1 MPLDVTLTRHLSVHL
16 DCQRQHGGHTN
27 VQGRSDI
34 SNNYSGD
41 LKLCIVM
48 YLHKYAAFLNV
59 MCLHGENKKM
69 VAP

>member
-1 MPLDVTLTRHLSVHL
+1 MPLDVTLTWYMSIRLN
-16 DCQRQHGGHTN
+16 CQCQHGGHTN

-34 SNNYSGD
+34 SNNYSGV

-48 YLHKYAAFLNV
+48 YLHIYAAFLNV
-59 MCLHGENKKM
+59 MCLRDENNKM